1 MTRLVAWPHRRR
13 QRPGVDVRG
22 MVNERLTGDAWS
34 TGGGTLTGFVP
45 RTTAAAEPQ
54 LHPSGL
60 VDERLTGDAW
70 FAHRDAWSLG
80 GAALTGFVPRT
91 TVAAEPQSHARGL
104 VNQRA
109 TDDTRS
115 TCGDA
120 LTSFAPR
127 TPAPTEPQPHAPGLI
142 NERLTDDTWSA
153 DDDALTSFA
162 PRAPAAA
169 EPQPRA
175 PGLVNERPTR
185 DAWSAGGA
193 VVTGLVPRTTA
204 AARPQPWS
212 EPADDVVEA
221 PPFSHRRFRGPTR
234 QADLRVLLITEG
246 TYPFYFG
253 GVSTWCRNL
262 ITGLP
267 SVDFQILA
275 LVANPDLTP
284 LFELPGNASALITV
298 PIWGVRTAIET
309 SDGLRPEKRGARH
322 TADEQT
328 VADGLARP
336 LDELVKALLSGSA
349 DPFALADQVNA
360 LYEFFLIHDFDSSM
374 RSAAAWEAFAT
385 AAQRSFPAAAQA
397 AGYGRAPIGASDVVT
412 GLHWLYH
419 WLLPLSRPLPE
430 VDVAHATMAGEC
442 ILPAIASKLH
452 HGAGVVFSQHGVH
465 LREAYLREAA
475 DDGSLFL
482 KLLKIGF
489 ARRTSE
495 MAYAIADQ
503 ISTCCDY
510 NKRWAPG
517 NSSSR
522 VQTIHYGLD
531 PSLSVA
537 AQPPAARGPVITW
550 LGRIDPLKDIETLL
564 RAAAI
569 VLEQREDS
577 VFRLYGSAAPDSSGY
592 RDQLLALRHEL
603 GLDTA
608 VELAGYTSDPQQAY
622 READIVVL
630 TSISEGFPYATL
642 EAMSCGKPVVATAVG
657 GLPEQLGDWGVLV
670 EPQNPKVLAAALI
683 DLIDDPS
690 ERARLGVGARER
702 VRATFN
708 LAQKNALHLHA
719 YAAAARGSAIQVPS
733 PTFDAARTD
742 AVVELHGAGASAL
755 VDAISAQVPHPVD
768 DREIA
773 AVLEGNG
780 VTDAVAHARYGARD
794 TFQLATAILPRLPR
808 ARDGAAV
815 QPHRIDPPDRQRR
828 LIPRAADG
836 LLLLVPAAVLVSAG
850 LWIRSIHGW
859 TPSTSQ
865 ALLLGVFASTLLG
878 TAFQFAIM
886 RRGALLIGCG
896 RWSATRRFLSRWSC
910 VALFSLLCAD
920 LAAVFAAAA
929 VGKLSSAAMETFGL
943 SFAALIALW
952 ILSGGLVL
960 VRRAHEVGLGTLAG
974 VVVGV
979 AVYYATGVGSTTHL
993 EIALAAGYVATMA
1006 SVASRAMALLAHR
1019 GSERERPRLPRLP
1032 FLFREAVPFVA
1043 YGGLLIVLVLGPNLV
1058 TALRASAGGSSEWRS
1073 VAVGMTLALV
1083 PAMLSIP
1090 LAESALYGLSS
1101 RVSAALSETSI
1112 AQIDDIG
1119 EGLNAFHRR
1128 QSLRYLTCIALLSL
1142 IAVSLIWLLADVGA
1156 LTEFGADSRGALVLA
1171 FGISALGYLL
1181 LARAH
1186 LDLMPA
1192 ITLGRPDLAV
1202 PCLLG
1207 GVAVM
1212 LLVAGV
1218 AFAIG
1223 FVQAGPISLIA
1234 GSSVSAVLA
1243 SKACGRL
1250 FARVTRY
1257 IVGAM

>member
-1 MTRLVAWPHRRR
+1 VALRALLVAWPHRRR
-13 QRPGVDVRG
+13 QRPVVDVRG
-22 MVNERLTGDAWS
+22 LLDQRVTGDAWS
-34 TGGGTLTGFVP
+34 ADSHALTGFVR

-54 LHPSGL
+54 PDARNLL
-60 VDERLTGDAW
+60 DQRVTGDAW
-70 FAHRDAWSLG
+70 SADRNVLTAWS
-80 GAALTGFVPRT
+80 ASRNVLTGFVGRT
-91 TVAAEPQSHARGL
+91 T
-104 VNQRA
+104 
-109 TDDTRS
+109 
-115 TCGDA
+115 
-120 LTSFAPR
+120 
-127 TPAPTEPQPHAPGLI
+127 
-142 NERLTDDTWSA
+142 
-153 DDDALTSFA
+153 
-162 PRAPAAA
+162 AAA
-169 EPQPRA
+169 EPQPDVRSLLDQ
-175 PGLVNERPTR
+175 PVTGN
-185 DAWSAGGA
+185 AWSAGGD
-193 VVTGLVPRTTA
+193 VLTDPVHRTTA
-204 AARPQPWS
+204 AAEPQPDVRSLLDQRVTGNAWS
-212 EPADDVVEA
+212 AEGEVLTGFVDRTTIAAGPEPWAKRAEDAVEP
-221 PPFSHRRFRGPTR
+221 PPFSHRRFKGPTR
-234 QADLRVLLITEG
+234 QSDLRVLLITEG
-246 TYPFYFG
+246 TYPFNFG

-267 SVDFQILA
+267 TVDFHVLA
-275 LVANPDLTP
+275 LVANADLAP
-284 LFELPGNASALITV
+284 MFELPGNASALTTV
-298 PIWGVRTAIET
+298 PIWGVRSARET
-309 SDGLRPEKRGARH
+309 SERLRRGDLRRARH

-328 VADGLARP
+328 MADGLAWP
-336 LDELVKALLSGSA
+336 LGELVTALLSASA

-360 LYEFFLIHDFDSSM
+360 LYEFFLVQDFDSSM
-374 RSAAAWEAFAT
+374 RSAAAWEAFAS

-397 AGYGRAPIGASDVVT
+397 AGYGGAPIGASDVVT

-442 ILPAIASKLH
+442 VLPAIASKLH
-452 HGAGVVFSQHGVH
+452 HGAGFVFSQHGVY

-531 PSLSVA
+531 VIPSNG
-537 AQPPAARGPVITW
+537 AQPPTDRGPVITW
-550 LGRIDPLKDIETLL
+550 VGRIDPLKDIETLL

-569 VLEQREDS
+569 VLEHREDA

-592 RDQLLALRHEL
+592 LDQLLALRHEL

-622 READIVVL
+622 GDAEIVVL

-642 EAMSCGKPVVATAVG
+642 EAMGCGKPVVATAVG
-657 GLPEQLGDWGVLV
+657 GLPEQLGEWGVLV
-670 EPQNPKVLAAALI
+670 EPQNPEVLAAALI

-690 ERARLGVGARER
+690 ERARLGAGARER

-719 YAAAARGSAIQVPS
+719 YAAAARGDAIQVPS
-733 PTFDAARTD
+733 SSFDGAGTD
-742 AVVELHGAGASAL
+742 AIVELHGADAGAL

-773 AVLEGNG
+773 AVLEANG
-780 VTDAVAHARYGARD
+780 VTDAVAHARYGARN
-794 TFQLATAILPRLPR
+794 TFQLAAAVLPHLPRR
-808 ARDGAAV
+808 RDGAAV
-815 QPHRIDPPDRQRR
+815 RPHRIDAPDRQRR

-836 LLLLVPAAVLVSAG
+836 LLLLVPAAVIVSAG
-850 LWIRSIHGW
+850 LWVRSIHGW
-859 TPSTSQ
+859 TSSTGR
-865 ALLLGVFASTLLG
+865 ALLLGVAASTLVG

-886 RRGALLIGCG
+886 RRGALLIGCA
-896 RWSATRRFLSRWSC
+896 RWSATRKFLSRWSWA
-910 VALFSLLCAD
+910 ALFSLLCVD
-920 LAAVFAAAA
+920 LAAVFGAAA
-929 VGKLSSAAMETFGL
+929 VVKLSSAAMETFGL
-943 SFAALIALW
+943 CFAALTALW

-960 VRRAHEVGLGTLAG
+960 VRRAHEVGLATLAG

-979 AVYYATGVGSTTHL
+979 VVYYAAGAGSTSHL

-1006 SVASRAMALLAHR
+1006 SIVSRVMALLAR
-1019 GSERERPRLPRLP
+1019 SPSDRELPRLPRLP
-1032 FLFREAVPFVA
+1032 FLLREAVPFVA

-1058 TALRASAGGSSEWRS
+1058 TALRASPEGSSAWRS
-1073 VAVGMTLALV
+1073 IAVGMTLALV

-1090 LAESALYGLSS
+1090 LAESTLHGLSS

-1119 EGLNAFHRR
+1119 EVLHAFHRR
-1128 QSLRYLTCIALLSL
+1128 QSLRYSTCIALLSL
-1142 IAVSLIWLLADVGA
+1142 IGVSLIWLLADVGA
-1156 LTEFGADSRGALVLA
+1156 FTELGVGSRGALVLA
-1171 FGISALGYLL
+1171 FAISAFGYLL

-1192 ITLGRPDLAV
+1192 ITLGRADLAV
-1202 PCLLG
+1202 PCLFG
-1207 GVAVM
+1207 GAAVM
-1212 LLVAGV
+1212 VLVASV
-1218 AFAIG
+1218 AFGVG
-1223 FVQAGPISLIA
+1223 FVQAGPIALVA

-1243 SKACGRL
+1243 SNACGRL
-1250 FARVTRY
+1250 FARVTRH